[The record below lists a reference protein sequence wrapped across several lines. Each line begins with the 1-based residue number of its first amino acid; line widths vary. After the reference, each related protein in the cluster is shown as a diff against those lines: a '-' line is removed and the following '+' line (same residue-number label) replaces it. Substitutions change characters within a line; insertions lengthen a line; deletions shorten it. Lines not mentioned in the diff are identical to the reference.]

1 MSFFLDEDKA
11 TIVSPDEYATGNKT
25 NYQENLAASWNY
37 IKQTSFSISERYNL
51 INKYAEVV
59 DVASTLGH
67 TDLINPFIEDTN
79 PMNMGEIDPILD
91 RQKFAAQENETLLN
105 PDLDT
110 RLLQFHEM
118 LDKKQNE
125 DINLKKALADKG
137 LDSQESI
144 QKQIGIDAQ
153 ESFKK
158 YSDIN
163 SRATAYGKLGGYV
176 GQAGVVFDPI
186 LVATLPIGF
195 AYSVPR
201 NFFAAAGKIAMI
213 ESILAGTAET
223 AIQYGYV
230 GEYRKELGFED
241 PNVQVFGLNLSPEQQ
256 KIGLATL
263 GAAIGGP
270 ALLGLFKSLGKGFEL
285 TGDGLK
291 IIRDKL
297 DELPTHR
304 IKRMY
309 NEVIQKNPKLKSEAA
324 EVTSKSTILE
334 DDNPFKDT
342 PVNNKEFD
350 ERIDEMADVV
360 LRDKKPNKI
369 LEQPTAEIDIKLLD
383 NYKSTVRTLDPDEI
397 EFKPDEFQYKTDG
410 DVFGVTEKLKQVQVW
425 DQPSAGTLLIYEFA
439 PKTEFKVGDVIRI
452 DNKGTT
458 AKITRQG
465 FFDKTDME
473 KGQYFVETTDGK
485 KGKITLEKLKEFNK
499 SIKAVVDGHQRLG
512 LAKRLKAQGQD
523 VKIIAHVFKEIDD
536 IPKEMMLVKGMLINL
551 RNNTGTA
558 VDAARVLRTAGKLD
572 WEKIKQTLPL
582 KQKLVRNADGLSRLS
597 DDAWGLFLN
606 KRIDEDLAARIG
618 LKIENKAI
626 HNKLL
631 AALSS
636 RKFSSLQE
644 IDTVLDQIK
653 RTPTVKAEQETLFG
667 KEFFEETLIF
677 EKTALIK
684 YVSQNSKKLKDVFK
698 TVLANEKDLSSAGNV
713 LNKSENLQRGIDNE
727 KIYERLSAVAT
738 QTGRLSDDFNN
749 AAGVLKQ
756 GNTKEARRLAE
767 EAVRRAVA
775 EGDFDRFS
783 AGGLQRTN
791 EVETASS
798 SISKEPPI
806 EKIDLTE
813 DLKHKD
819 IKENP
824 QVVEQQIED
833 LNRNLFGEQEPKV
846 KTETPLNL
854 DEERLIDE
862 IKNTIKSAE
871 ITDAKVNEYLNHPL
885 LKKKF
890 EDGQP
895 LLKYTNQEPG
905 YGTDQFW
912 QTRKYSDDVI
922 GLESFVNKIYG
933 EGAAIKDKKFTIVMG
948 PSAAGKSTFVDDL
961 KAKNG
966 SMVTDSDDVKAL
978 MPEYAN
984 GANADGVHLESSVIN
999 AKVLNKGFANG
1010 DNIIYPT
1017 TGRDS
1022 NKLNLIIK
1030 MAEQNGYEVKVK
1042 LITADRKE
1050 LILRNITRT
1059 FTKNRLIDSNK
1070 LLSEDVVK
1078 GIENNY
1084 NALNEKY
1091 KIGKIDNTT
1100 GNSSGQTFESDE
1112 RGGQSLYRSLDHE
1125 VEVGGY
1131 SRDIVAN
1138 FSKEDRIPDRTI
1150 VNTETGELENT
1161 TITIK
1166 ELLERERQDE
1176 TFLERL
1182 KDCV

>member
-37 IKQTSFSISERYNL
+37 TKQTAFSISERYNL
-51 INKYAEVV
+51 INKYSEVI

-137 LDSQESI
+137 LDSQDSI

-153 ESFKK
+153 EAFKK

-163 SRATAYGKLGGYV
+163 SRATGYGKIGGYV

-186 LVATLPIGF
+186 LLATLPIGF

-241 PNVQVFGLNLSPEQQ
+241 QEVEIFGLKLSPEQA
-256 KIGLATL
+256 KIGAATL
-263 GAAIGGP
+263 GGAIGGP
-270 ALLGLFKSLGKGFEL
+270 ALLGFFKGLGKGFDL
-285 TGDGLK
+285 AGDGLK

-297 DELPTHR
+297 DELPIHR

-309 NEVIQKNPKLKSEAA
+309 NEVASKNPKLKSEPA
-324 EVTSKSTILE
+324 EVVSKSTILD

-342 PVNNKEFD
+342 PASNKEFN

-360 LRDKKPNKI
+360 LNNKKPNKI
-369 LEQPTAEIDIKLLD
+369 LEQPTAEIDLTLLD
-383 NYKSTVRTLDPDEI
+383 NYKSTVRTLNPDEI
-397 EFKPDEFQYKTDG
+397 EFRPAEFQYKTDG
-410 DVFGVTEKLKQVQVW
+410 DVFGVSEKLKDVEIW
-425 DQPSAGTLLIYEFA
+425 DAPSSGTVLVYEFA
-439 PKTEFKVGDVIRI
+439 
-452 DNKGTT
+452 
-458 AKITRQG
+458 
-465 FFDKTDME
+465 
-473 KGQYFVETTDGK
+473 DGV
-485 KGKITLEKLKEFNK
+485 
-499 SIKAVVDGHQRLG
+499 KAIVDGHQRLG
-512 LAKRLKAQGQD
+512 LAKRLKAKGQD
-523 VKIIAHVFKEIDD
+523 VKIIAHIFREIDD
-536 IPKEMMLVKGMLINL
+536 VPKEMMLVKGMLINL

-558 VDAARVLRTAGKLD
+558 VDAAKVLRKTGQLD
-572 WEKIKQTLPL
+572 WEKIKKTLPV
-582 KQKLVRNADGLSRLS
+582 KQKLIRNADGLSKLS
-597 DDAWGLFLN
+597 DDAWGFFLN
-606 KRIDEDLAARIG
+606 KIVDEDLAARIG

-644 IDTVLDQIK
+644 IDAVLEQIK
-653 RTPTVKAEQETLFG
+653 RTPTVKSEQETLFG

-677 EKTALIK
+677 EKVELIK
-684 YVSQNSKKLKDVFK
+684 YISQNSKKLKDVFK

-749 AAGVLKQ
+749 AAAFYKQ
-756 GNTKEARRLAE
+756 GNKSEARRLAE

-791 EVETASS
+791 EIETASS

-813 DLKHKD
+813 DLQHKD

-833 LNRNLFGEQEPKV
+833 LNRNLFGEQEPKA
-846 KTETPLNL
+846 KSETQLTL
-854 DEERLIDE
+854 EEERLIDE
-862 IKNTIKSAE
+862 MKNTIESAE
-871 ITDAKVNEYLNHPL
+871 LTDAKVNQYLNHPL

-890 EDGQP
+890 DDGQA
-895 LLKYTNQEPG
+895 LLKYTNQELG
-905 YGTDQFW
+905 YGTEKFW
-912 QTRKYSDDVI
+912 ENRKYSDDVI
-922 GLESFVNKIYG
+922 GLEKFVNKIYG
-933 EGAAIKDKKFTIVMG
+933 EGAAIKEKKFTIVMG
-948 PSAAGKSTFVDDL
+948 PSAAGKSTFVEDL
-961 KAKNG
+961 KAKSG

-978 MPEYAN
+978 MPEYQN
-984 GANADGVHLESSVIN
+984 GINADGVHAESSVIN
-999 AKVLNKGFANG
+999 AKVLKKGFANG

-1017 TGRDS
+1017 TGRES

-1030 MAEQNGYEVKVK
+1030 MAEEKGYEVKVK

-1059 FTKNRLIDSNK
+1059 FTKNRLIDSHK

-1091 KIGKIDNTT
+1091 KIGKIDNSA
-1100 GNSSGQTFESDE
+1100 GNTSGQAFKSDA

-1125 VEVGGY
+1125 LEVGGY
-1131 SRDIVAN
+1131 SRDVVAN
-1138 FSKEDRIPDRTI
+1138 FSKEDQIPDRTI
-1150 VNTETGELENT
+1150 INTETGELENT
-1161 TITIK
+1161 KITIA
-1166 ELLERERQDE
+1166 ELLERERQDDA
-1176 TFLERL
+1176 FLKRL
-1182 KDCV
+1182 EDCT